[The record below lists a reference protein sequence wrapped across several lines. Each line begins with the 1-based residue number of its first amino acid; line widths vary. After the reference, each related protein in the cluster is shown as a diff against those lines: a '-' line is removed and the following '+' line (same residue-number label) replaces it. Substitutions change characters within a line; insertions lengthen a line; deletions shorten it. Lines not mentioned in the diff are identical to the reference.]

1 MDISLVGPI
10 NSRHAATV
18 SEHPNCVFDS
28 PEAAALSGW
37 PPKAQARVVKVW
49 MICETEAFVI
59 VDTEP
64 SHPMRVHC
72 ERVDGRWIWMSD
84 ITA

>member
-1 MDISLVGPI
+1 MG
-10 NSRHAATV
+10 
-18 SEHPNCVFDS
+18 FDS
-28 PEAAALSGW
+28 PEEAALSGW
-37 PPKAQARVVKVW
+37 EPISQARVVEVVR
-49 MICETEAFVI
+49 EGTDSVYVV

-72 ERVDGRWIWMSD
+72 ERVDGRWHWASD